1 MFPDAKSMGKYSIQ
15 GNKESK
21 VASKIK
27 RKFRL
32 MKKTAG
38 KWSLHQF
45 HSGKTHKSVL
55 SFMSF

>member
-1 MFPDAKSMGKYSIQ
+1 MGKYSIQ
-15 GNKESK
+15 GNEEST

-27 RKFRL
+27 SQL
-32 MKKTAG
+32 MNMKRTVG

-45 HSGKTHKSVL
+45 HLGKTHKSVL